1 MKRFKVVI
9 KSSFLAGI
17 GVILPI
23 VLMLFLLEKLT
34 TMTGKITSP
43 LAESIFPE
51 QFYLRSVA
59 TEMVTF
65 ILLLM
70 VAFILGVIANTRF
83 GLWFGDWVEN
93 RTLMHLP
100 IYRTLKEFSKRLVP
114 SEHNVLFEPALLTR
128 KDEMPTLVF
137 VVEHIVQGYVVIFIP
152 SAPAAF
158 TGSIQIVLRTDVE
171 MLHVPVMDVV
181 KAYSYWGVGTAKILE
196 KSMFL
201 HRPLPNNLRERS
213 FDN

>member
-1 MKRFKVVI
+1 MKRFKEVI

-17 GVILPI
+17 GVILPL

-51 QFYLRSVA
+51 HFYLRGFA
-59 TEMVTF
+59 TEFVTF
-65 ILLLM
+65 LLLLFA
-70 VAFILGVIANTRF
+70 AFLLGIVANTRF
-83 GLWFGDWVEN
+83 GLWFGDWVER

-114 SEHNVLFEPALLTR
+114 KENNVLFEPALLTR

-137 VVEHIVQGYVVIFIP
+137 VVEHLPQGHLVIFTP
-152 SAPAAF
+152 SAPTAF

-171 MLHVPVMDVV
+171 ILHVPVMDVI
-181 KAYSYWGVGTAKILE
+181 KSYSYWGVGTAKILE
-196 KSMFL
+196 KSMYF

-213 FDN
+213 FDS